1 MRSTR
6 VFDLAS
12 GLAAATGAE
21 ARIIQ
26 LPDGGYRVEAELQGD
41 PDPRDHLTV
50 LDVLA
55 GADRYGHR
63 YRAGVHT
70 VWAELDPPFDPPQEP
85 P

>member
-12 GLAAATGAE
+12 RLAAATGAE

-26 LPDGGYRVEAELQGD
+26 LPGGGYRVEAELPGE
-41 PDPRDHLTV
+41 PEEHDHMTV
-50 LDVLA
+50 LQVLA
-55 GADRYGHR
+55 RADRYGHR
-63 YRAGVHT
+63 YRARTHT
-70 VWAELDPPFDPPQEP
+70 VWAEFDPPQEP

>member
-1 MRSTR
+1 MPSTR

-12 GLAAATGAE
+12 RLAAATGAE

-26 LPDGGYRVEAELQGD
+26 LPDGGYRVEAELPGD

-50 LDVLA
+50 LDVLTR
-55 GADRYGHR
+55 ADRYGHR
-63 YRAGVHT
+63 YRARIHT
-70 VWAELDPPFDPPQEP
+70 VWAEFDPPQEP